1 VLHTLVLNNAPLP
14 QCRKNFKQLM
24 YKKTVVWEHVA
35 GKQTSLS
42 ISYLAQSHITIQF
55 KLESL
60 TLVLV

>member
-1 VLHTLVLNNAPLP
+1 
-14 QCRKNFKQLM
+14 M
-24 YKKTVVWEHVA
+24 YKKTAVWEHVA